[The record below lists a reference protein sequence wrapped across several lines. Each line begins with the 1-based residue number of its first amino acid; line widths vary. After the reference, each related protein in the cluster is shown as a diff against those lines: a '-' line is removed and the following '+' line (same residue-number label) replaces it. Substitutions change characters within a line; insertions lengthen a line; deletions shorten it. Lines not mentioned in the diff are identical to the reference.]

1 MLPLGLQSVSRSP
14 EAQGWLSLLLVAWI
28 HACCVLSE
36 LLTGQYC
43 HWAKY
48 AQFSPRG
55 ALQPQAL
62 RRRQDSAG
70 SIQGSQRSGDIS
82 KGPHISVA
90 DCGLDYSVFRT
101 LIYQLQN
108 KATQRTE
115 MVMLHF
121 QEGMLP
127 CTSCLSWSEGFS
139 FRQTGDELTVGA
151 RFPDITVEQSAPVIT
166 HGDNMGKTR
175 RKIHLRSTEKSEKIH

>member
-1 MLPLGLQSVSRSP
+1 MAESFACGLNSCLLCPLRTSYRPV
-14 EAQGWLSLLLVAWI
+14 LSLGQVCSVFPQRSFA
-28 HACCVLSE
+28 A
-36 LLTGQYC
+36 TGTQKEAGLC
-43 HWAKY
+43 
-48 AQFSPRG
+48 
-55 ALQPQAL
+55 
-62 RRRQDSAG
+62 AG

-127 CTSCLSWSEGFS
+127 CTSCLS
-139 FRQTGDELTVGA
+139 
-151 RFPDITVEQSAPVIT
+151 
-166 HGDNMGKTR
+166 
-175 RKIHLRSTEKSEKIH
+175 